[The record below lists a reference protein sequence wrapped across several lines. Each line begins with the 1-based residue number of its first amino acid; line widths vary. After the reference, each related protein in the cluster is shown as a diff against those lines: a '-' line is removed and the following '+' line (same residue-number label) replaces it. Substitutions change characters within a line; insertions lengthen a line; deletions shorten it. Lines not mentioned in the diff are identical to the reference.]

1 VRTCPVAAENIENS
15 FLLKEMPFL
24 SFEGTVVAVA
34 AYFNFLKDF
43 LY

>member
-24 SFEGTVVAVA
+24 TGTVVAVA

-43 LY
+43 VY